1 MPSFNIHTDDVVW
14 ERYYKDQI
22 YKEMMRAKM
31 AEHKLQES
39 LIAES
44 QISKRIEQNIINALN
59 TAPKETT
66 QETVI
71 RMLKGDFQKVV
82 GVSFEDFIEAYHSLI
97 ENNPEK
103 LI

>member
-39 LIAES
+39 VIAES

-59 TAPKETT
+59 TTPKETT
-66 QETVI
+66 I

-82 GVSFEDFIEAYHSLI
+82 GVT
-97 ENNPEK
+97 
-103 LI
+103 

>member
-31 AEHKLQES
+31 AEQQLQS
-39 LIAES
+39 ALMVES
-44 QISKRIEQNIINALN
+44 QIIKSVNGVLGN
-59 TAPKETT
+59 TLITLPKETT

-82 GVSFEDFIEAYHSLI
+82 GVSFEDFMEAYHSLI

>member
-1 MPSFNIHTDDVVW
+1 MPSFNIHTDDAVW
-14 ERYYKDQI
+14 DRYYKDQI

-31 AEHKLQES
+31 AEHKLHEA
-39 LIAES
+39 LMVEAK
-44 QISKRIEQNIINALN
+44 ISSSIEKNIINSLN
-59 TAPKETT
+59 TSPKETT

-82 GVSFEDFIEAYHSLI
+82 GVSFEDFMEAYHSLI